1 MKTVYHLSITCHFP
15 SLSIIYIFQKTIV
28 SRNMIFHIFSLPKP
42 GPYTTY
48 KYSIIINYPYN
59 WYVSSM
65 HAVVSTNQQGF
76 GCCVYELHCI
86 VCWGGWC
93 CINMA
98 CRNTGSTTIH
108 LFHRL
113 ASSVWGEREKEGE
126 RERRGEGERER
137 GEVER
142 RGRWRD
148 RRRKRTEQ
156 GKIMK
161 GDKIWVY

>member
-1 MKTVYHLSITCHFP
+1 MKIVYHLSITCHFP

-108 LFHRL
+108 LYHRL
-113 ASSVWGEREKEGE
+113 ASSVWGEREI
-126 RERRGEGERER
+126 
-137 GEVER
+137 
-142 RGRWRD
+142 
-148 RRRKRTEQ
+148 RRKRKKGRGRERKRRDRKK
-156 GKIMK
+156 GEMK
-161 GDKIWVY
+161 RQKKEKDRTGGQ